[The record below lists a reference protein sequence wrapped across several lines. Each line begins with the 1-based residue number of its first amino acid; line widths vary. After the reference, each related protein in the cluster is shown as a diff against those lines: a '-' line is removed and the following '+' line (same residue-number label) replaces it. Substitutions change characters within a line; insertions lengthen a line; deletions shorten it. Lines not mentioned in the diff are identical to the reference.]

1 MDRPSQEVRAP
12 IHEVRTGARQ
22 TLGARRTKMRVLHR
36 KSQGIVAVYEQD
48 PSSANAGA
56 RTLVFES
63 PVACTRL
70 TEFPAEWHR
79 LSDEELAALRRSQ
92 S

>member
-1 MDRPSQEVRAP
+1 MDRPSQELRAP
-12 IHEVRTGARQ
+12 SARS

-48 PSSANAGA
+48 PTADEVGA

-63 PVACTRL
+63 PAKCVRL
-70 TEFPAEWHR
+70 SQFPAEWQR
-79 LSDEELAALRRSQ
+79 LSDDELVAIQRAAAG
-92 S
+92 

>member
-1 MDRPSQEVRAP
+1 MCVDRPSQELRAQS
-12 IHEVRTGARQ
+12 ARQ

-48 PSSANAGA
+48 PTADSADT

-63 PVACTRL
+63 PAKCVKVAQ
-70 TEFPAEWHR
+70 FPAEWQR
-79 LSDEELAALRRSQ
+79 LTDDELVAIQRAAS
-92 S
+92 

>member
-1 MDRPSQEVRAP
+1 MDRPSQELRAQSVP
-12 IHEVRTGARQ
+12 SARN

-48 PSSANAGA
+48 PTLDDAKP
-56 RTLVFES
+56 TLVFES
-63 PVACTRL
+63 PVKCTRL
-70 TEFPAEWHR
+70 SQFPADWQR
-79 LSDEELAALRRSQ
+79 LSEDDLVALQRSVA

>member
-1 MDRPSQEVRAP
+1 MDRPSQEMRVPSVPSTRN
-12 IHEVRTGARQ
+12 

-48 PSSANAGA
+48 PTLDDSA

-63 PVACTRL
+63 PVKCTRL
-70 TEFPAEWHR
+70 SQYPVEWQR
-79 LSDEELAALRRSQ
+79 LSDDELIALQRSVA

>member
-1 MDRPSQEVRAP
+1 MDRPSQEVRIPSASS
-12 IHEVRTGARQ
+12 ARN

-48 PSSANAGA
+48 PTLDDTT

-63 PVACTRL
+63 PVKCTRL
-70 TEFPAEWHR
+70 SQFPADWQRMSEDD
-79 LSDEELAALRRSQ
+79 LVALQRSVA